1 MTEFKKRNTLQKY
14 PQTCRPQQEFT
25 DSPRSS
31 RRSAALKSSSGV
43 SSQPGRSVEPE
54 HLSAWLFYVVLR
66 ASVWSLDYAWWGK
79 IVCIFVKLQ
88 TIFFLLIK
96 EILKINFELF
106 IKIKKQ
112 QTNTLFAVVLK
123 KLQIL
128 LIFHMLFNR
137 TPVMGTKIYPSVNHH
152 VITVVELNEQSNMN
166 IFHCRLLSVSKH
178 FVPWVSDTCQ
188 SEVRTL
194 QKPDWL
200 QSSPVISLV
209 KLCSSC
215 RVATVSKGWREDWP

>member
-1 MTEFKKRNTLQKY
+1 M
-14 PQTCRPQQEFT
+14 
-25 DSPRSS
+25 
-31 RRSAALKSSSGV
+31 
-43 SSQPGRSVEPE
+43 
-54 HLSAWLFYVVLR
+54 
-66 ASVWSLDYAWWGK
+66 
-79 IVCIFVKLQ
+79 
-88 TIFFLLIK
+88 
-96 EILKINFELF
+96 F

-178 FVPWVSDTCQ
+178 FVP
-188 SEVRTL
+188 
-194 QKPDWL
+194 
-200 QSSPVISLV
+200 
-209 KLCSSC
+209 
-215 RVATVSKGWREDWP
+215 